1 MTRSRLT
8 SIVGEVRQSVIT
20 IALLLTI
27 PVVTGLV
34 TMLLYSGR
42 YQAMIRRMDRAVELK
57 PAVEATLA
65 ENMFSVVAGRTVF
78 EDSGAEKLIGRVN
91 ETLDAL
97 LAETRGNGHLQL
109 TVARRT
115 MDTLEQYILKIRDG
129 MAEGMPI
136 DEAEQIVDEI
146 RDVGRLVADMLD
158 AFIGQEIT
166 DATETSARLGRVMM
180 SVAVGE
186 ALLLILGLGYSS
198 LAMGRLT
205 RNIRSALS
213 SLEETVRR
221 IAEGDLGNR
230 ADDLG
235 VEELQELAE
244 HINQMA
250 ERLETLIAET
260 GRNQEHLAKAELR
273 TLQAQINP
281 HFLYNTLDA
290 IVWQAE
296 SGRSEEVV
304 RLTRSLSDFFRISL
318 SSGADWIPVSQE
330 MKHVTAYLSIQQTR
344 YRDILQYEVD
354 SPPEG
359 LESVYM
365 LKLLLQPLVENAL
378 YHGIKEK
385 RGGGKITVRMRPDGA
400 LMRFSVTDTGKG
412 MTPERLAEIQ
422 KRLDAEKLT
431 VQSAME
437 PGYSGFGLRNV
448 DMRIRL
454 YYHKQKGLKIRSG
467 PEGTEISFVI
477 PIRSRE
483 EIGQEEGQHGAR

>member
-65 ENMFSVVAGRTVF
+65 ENMFSVVAGRTAF

-166 DATETSARLGRVMM
+166 DATETSTRLGRVML
-180 SVAVGE
+180 SVAVVSV
-186 ALLLILGLGYSS
+186 LF
-198 LAMGRLT
+198 
-205 RNIRSALS
+205 LS
-213 SLEETVRR
+213 
-221 IAEGDLGNR
+221 
-230 ADDLG
+230 
-235 VEELQELAE
+235 
-244 HINQMA
+244 
-250 ERLETLIAET
+250 
-260 GRNQEHLAKAELR
+260 
-273 TLQAQINP
+273 
-281 HFLYNTLDA
+281 
-290 IVWQAE
+290 
-296 SGRSEEVV
+296 
-304 RLTRSLSDFFRISL
+304 
-318 SSGADWIPVSQE
+318 
-330 MKHVTAYLSIQQTR
+330 
-344 YRDILQYEVD
+344 
-354 SPPEG
+354 
-359 LESVYM
+359 
-365 LKLLLQPLVENAL
+365 
-378 YHGIKEK
+378 
-385 RGGGKITVRMRPDGA
+385 
-400 LMRFSVTDTGKG
+400 
-412 MTPERLAEIQ
+412 
-422 KRLDAEKLT
+422 
-431 VQSAME
+431 
-437 PGYSGFGLRNV
+437 
-448 DMRIRL
+448 
-454 YYHKQKGLKIRSG
+454 
-467 PEGTEISFVI
+467 
-477 PIRSRE
+477 
-483 EIGQEEGQHGAR
+483 

>member
-1 MTRSRLT
+1 M
-8 SIVGEVRQSVIT
+8 
-20 IALLLTI
+20 
-27 PVVTGLV
+27 
-34 TMLLYSGR
+34 
-42 YQAMIRRMDRAVELK
+42 
-57 PAVEATLA
+57 EATLA
-65 ENMFSVVAGRTVF
+65 ENMFSVVAGRTAF

-385 RGGGKITVRMRPDGA
+385 RGGGKNFCPFLAKWAKSNEKVKVQEA
-400 LMRFSVTDTGKG
+400 LRAAIS
-412 MTPERLAEIQ
+412 RLRRSTA
-422 KRLDAEKLT
+422 A
-431 VQSAME
+431 SS
-437 PGYSGFGLRNV
+437 SG
-448 DMRIRL
+448 
-454 YYHKQKGLKIRSG
+454 
-467 PEGTEISFVI
+467 
-477 PIRSRE
+477 
-483 EIGQEEGQHGAR
+483 